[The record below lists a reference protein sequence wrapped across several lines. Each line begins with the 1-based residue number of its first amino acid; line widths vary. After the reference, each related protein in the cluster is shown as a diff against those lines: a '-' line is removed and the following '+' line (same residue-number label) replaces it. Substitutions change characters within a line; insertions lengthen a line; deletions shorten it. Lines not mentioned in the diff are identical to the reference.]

1 MHHMRGLGR
10 LFAIAAI
17 FLLFVGSGEAWTADI
32 YTVADVSVDERA
44 TDEVAAKTNG
54 LAKAQAAALRTLFE
68 RLTQRIDHERLP
80 PVTEEMVSRALRDFS
95 VSKERFGGGR
105 YLAELSVRF
114 RPEGVRTMLRA
125 AGIPYAEVASR
136 PTLVLPVYRRGG
148 SILLWDEPNP
158 WFDAW
163 ARHPSPSGL
172 LPIVIPLR
180 ELGDVSTI
188 SPQQALAGDDAR
200 LKAIAERYKAFS
212 VFVAVALVRS
222 DRVSGQSGASVNLTY
237 YQSGASPSR
246 ALRQFS
252 VPEGV
257 SRKALLD
264 QAVRETISDIEEAW
278 KRENLQEIDAE
289 QRIRVIVPLVRL
301 GDWLSVRRK
310 MSSVPSVKK
319 IDVARL
325 SVREAAVNVV
335 FMGSPEQLRRALSLK
350 DLDMVYSAE
359 SDSWFVRPRAR

>member
-1 MHHMRGLGR
+1 MHHMRGIGR
-10 LFAIAAI
+10 LLTITAIVL
-17 FLLFVGSGEAWTADI
+17 LLFETGVARAADI
-32 YTVADVSVDERA
+32 YTVADVPVDERA
-44 TDEVAAKTNG
+44 ADEVSAKTNG

-105 YLAELSVRF
+105 YLATLSVRF
-114 RPEGVRTMLRA
+114 RPEGVRAMLRS

-148 SILLWDEPNP
+148 AILLWDEPNP

-172 LPIVIPLR
+172 LPIILPLR
-180 ELGDVSTI
+180 ELADVSTI

-200 LKAIAERYKAFS
+200 LRAIAERYKAFS
-212 VFVAVALVRS
+212 VFVAVAQVRV
-222 DRVSGQSGASVNLTY
+222 DRASGQSGASVNLTY
-237 YQSGASPSR
+237 HQPGAPPSR
-246 ALRQFS
+246 ALRQFA

-257 SRKALLD
+257 DRATLLN

-289 QRIRVIVPLVRL
+289 QRIRVVVPLLRL

-310 MSSVPSVKK
+310 MASVPSVKK
-319 IDVARL
+319 LDVARL
-325 SVREAAVNVV
+325 SVREAEVNVV

-359 SDSWFVRPRAR
+359 TDSWFVRPRAR